1 MFHWDKSIKAV
12 NIPASK
18 VVQLFR
24 SMRDVQLALPG
35 VAGQLA
41 SAFLCQYQQADGI
54 ATIAVFHL
62 HKSRMLAF
70 YCSDPKVVATQK
82 VDSMLDQGLNFV
94 ESMGFLMTDQDLH
107 LLERS
112 DQEMLWASLPLAAGL
127 QDEATVAAAPGP
139 AKKPDVRS
147 EDLNAKPG
155 GEPAPQTQPA
165 AAASAMPVK
174 QARPD
179 PVKTAPVKIVP
190 ETAPAEDVAD
200 NVDDLLAAV
209 EAMRNKRPG
218 LRARKSPPSAQE
230 IAQRQLQLCQ
240 TVGRILASL

>member
-1 MFHWDKSIKAV
+1 MFHWDKSINAI

-18 VVQLFR
+18 VVHLFR

-41 SAFLCQYQQADGI
+41 SAFLCQYQQTDGI

-70 YCSDPKVVATQK
+70 YCSDPKTVPTQK

-127 QDEATVAAAPGP
+127 QDETTVAAAPAP
-139 AKKPDVRS
+139 EKKPDVRS
-147 EDLNAKPG
+147 EDKQAKPG
-155 GEPAPQTQPA
+155 GEPAPQTQLAPA
-165 AAASAMPVK
+165 APAVPVK
-174 QARPD
+174 PARPN

-190 ETAPAEDVAD
+190 EAVPAEDVAD

>member
-1 MFHWDKSIKAV
+1 MFHWDKSINAI
-12 NIPASK
+12 NIPANK
-18 VVQLFR
+18 VIHLFR

-35 VAGQLA
+35 VSAQLA
-41 SAFLCQYQQADGI
+41 SAFLCQYQLEDGV

-70 YCSDPKVVATQK
+70 YCSDPRVVPAKK
-82 VDSMLDQGLNFV
+82 VDSMLDRGLNFV

-107 LLERS
+107 LLDRS

-127 QDEATVAAAPGP
+127 QDESAAAAIP
-139 AKKPDVRS
+139 AKKPEVQSDARS
-147 EDLNAKPG
+147 VKPG
-155 GEPAPQTQPA
+155 ADTAPPKQPTPSISAAPGKAATPEPAAVA
-165 AAASAMPVK
+165 AVKSA
-174 QARPD
+174 PD
-179 PVKTAPVKIVP
+179 TEPNAD
-190 ETAPAEDVAD
+190 AED

-230 IAQRQLQLCQ
+230 MAQRRLQLCQ